1 MYSILKRALD
11 FLCCTIALIL
21 AFPLLLIVAI
31 IMAIHFKGNPFFV
44 QKRIG
49 KHNKPFNIY
58 KLKSMTNEKDAHG
71 NLLPNEQRLTKKGI
85 WLRRSSIDEIPQ
97 LFNVVLGNM
106 SLIGPRPM
114 GLNYLTLFTEEQK
127 QRHIVKPGI
136 TGWAQINGR
145 DEVAPT
151 EKFKMDVWYVKN
163 RSLAL
168 DLKILFR
175 TVLIVFKREGV
186 DNRASD
192 DNFPDNGSY
201 NTNLSGSED

>member
-1 MYSILKRALD
+1 MYPFVKRALD
-11 FLCCTIALIL
+11 FFCCAIALIL
-21 AFPLLLIVAI
+21 ASPLLIVVAI
-31 IMAIHFKGNPFFV
+31 VMAIHFKGNPFFV

-49 KHNKPFNIY
+49 KNNVPFKIY
-58 KLKSMTNEKDAHG
+58 KLKSMTNEKDSEG
-71 NLLPNEQRLTKKGI
+71 NLLPNEQRLTKTGV

-97 LFNVVLGNM
+97 LFNVVLGSM

-114 GLNYLTLFTEEQK
+114 GLNYLNLFTEEQK
-127 QRHIVKPGI
+127 QRHQVKPGI

-151 EKFKMDVWYVKN
+151 EKFKMDVWYVNN
-163 RSLAL
+163 RSFAL
-168 DLKILFR
+168 DFKILLR

-192 DNFPDNGSY
+192 VNFPDNGSY
-201 NTNLSGSED
+201 NTNVSGSKK